1 MAATAD
7 GQTWRRLSAAEL
19 TAAVERHQRFVRG
32 IPGGMRAN
40 LAFCDLSGM
49 AAGGY
54 DLSNAEMTGARLG
67 SVAGAGMRLRG
78 ATLYGADLRRANL
91 TRADLSRADLR
102 EGALATTGRLGE
114 LTTVAHDQT
123 PSDLGTA
130 SLRHADLSRA
140 RIAHGLI
147 GSADLSDTV
156 LRGAKLMGS
165 DFRNANLTGADLEG
179 ADLSEVNLSGA
190 ILHGAVLRDA
200 VWTGANL
207 EGADLM
213 GAVLDA
219 RASKAARAAG
229 GQNLPRG
236 RDTLAQPIAELLAAH
251 AVWVAT
257 KGADGRRIELTG
269 VDLSDLDLSG
279 QVLSGAVLRGCVLT
293 KLKAHRMLAPA
304 LQQALSLM
312 VEVKDV
318 LGNDGNNAAAY
329 VAKAGADG
337 HVLLLTTTGMVTFNQ
352 FIHKNLAFDPQRD
365 FAAVSLVAEVD
376 NVLMVRPDFPAK
388 TLAELTALA
397 KSAPGRVRYA
407 RVDVASTNTLATF
420 LLANLAGVEFT
431 MNMTWTSAVPSMQAA
446 AEGAVDLTMQNIP
459 AALPAHGRRR
469 YLRDGR
475 CVRARATPPRALCPV
490 SLYRQGDQ
498 GGRALA

>member
-91 TRADLSRADLR
+91 TRADLSRADLRGCSLRGANLENALLVDADLR

-229 GQNLPRG
+229 GKNLPRG

-279 QVLSGAVLRGCVLT
+279 QVLSGPCC
-293 KLKAHRMLAPA
+293 
-304 LQQALSLM
+304 
-312 VEVKDV
+312 
-318 LGNDGNNAAAY
+318 AAA
-329 VAKAGADG
+329 
-337 HVLLLTTTGMVTFNQ
+337 
-352 FIHKNLAFDPQRD
+352 
-365 FAAVSLVAEVD
+365 
-376 NVLMVRPDFPAK
+376 
-388 TLAELTALA
+388 
-397 KSAPGRVRYA
+397 
-407 RVDVASTNTLATF
+407 
-420 LLANLAGVEFT
+420 
-431 MNMTWTSAVPSMQAA
+431 
-446 AEGAVDLTMQNIP
+446 
-459 AALPAHGRRR
+459 
-469 YLRDGR
+469 
-475 CVRARATPPRALCPV
+475 C
-490 SLYRQGDQ
+490 
-498 GGRALA
+498 